1 MIYQRIKDIPY
12 VLHDMLCLSSE
23 TLGDLYFS
31 LSALLVAIFGS
42 LELRQE
48 LSIRVNAAL
57 QLDLARSSSF
67 WH

>member
-1 MIYQRIKDIPY
+1 
-12 VLHDMLCLSSE
+12 MLCLSSE

-31 LSALLVAIFGS
+31 LFALLAATFGS

-57 QLDLARSSSF
+57 QQDLARSSSGF
-67 WH
+67 RL